1 MRPNSVPGSG
11 AYSSAWHACRQPD
24 PSARASSSSS
34 LRIPAMAPR
43 CPRCRPE
50 GPKGAG
56 GPGGSQSGR
65 GLQAAGAGAG
75 RGPRGNRKPRPG
87 WAPGGAGRRR
97 RGRRPGRGA
106 RRGGHASVTVPG
118 LRGCGSRRVAGRAR
132 LAGCLSGRGLRLGAA
147 RGRQGTA
154 AGLVPVAHGAWGW
167 GWEGLRPSWLRRLG
181 LSLRSGDGK
190 ERWV

>member
-43 CPRCRPE
+43 CPRRSPE
-50 GPKGAG
+50 GPKRAG
-56 GPGGSQSGR
+56 GPGCSQSGR

-106 RRGGHASVTVPG
+106 RRGGHTSVTVPG
-118 LRGCGSRRVAGRAR
+118 RGAAGAGRWR
-132 LAGCLSGRGLRLGAA
+132 GGLAWQAVPQAEACGWRRHGGVREPQLVWFGWHTEPGA
-147 RGRQGTA
+147 G
-154 AGLVPVAHGAWGW
+154 AGK
-167 GWEGLRPSWLRRLG
+167 
-181 LSLRSGDGK
+181 D
-190 ERWV
+190 